1 MNIDDILERLPSMKA
16 QQIVELIRQGNV
28 TFEELERE
36 GGMDF
41 PYAKRQ
47 EVRELLSNTEITDWS
62 TAVALDTIESYR
74 SYIDK
79 YPSGAHLNDAL
90 AYISKM
96 EAEAAVVPPPF
107 EETQVMVDP
116 EEEAWKNV
124 DRTRRK
130 SLRNFLESYPYSI
143 HAAEANYL
151 IQILPDDFEV
161 LKTEMEKQTNAIGR
175 IRLIDDAINDPNS
188 DVTVNDI
195 YEQIRKDH
203 NWLSEFEIRTM
214 TTNSILSSYE
224 LMTKSGINSDFIRY
238 LSIPQTSAS
247 TIPMSY
253 IPIENI
259 PGTATEVYFWG
270 IPSSG
275 KTCTIG
281 AVLSELRNGNVVDYT
296 DFDSNSQGY
305 AYMNQLSML
314 FSTHDNTNVFQL
326 PPGNPIEGL
335 FAMRCDVV
343 RDNQLYPLTFIDVAG
358 EMLISM
364 YMRMAGL
371 QLTPDRDFMLNKL
384 TEILTDNDKKMTKRK
399 IHFFVIEYGGQ
410 DRKIE
415 LNNGTF
421 VDQVTLLD
429 GVKNYINNHDQIF
442 TRATDA
448 IYILMTKSD
457 LAGGG
462 DIRQELKNYIKD
474 HYQGFYRSLVGVC
487 RNKKYEINKG
497 NVVVMPF
504 TLGDV
509 CFKSLCR
516 FNPLT
521 ARNVINTILSR
532 VWSQKIDKTSRFFNI
547 LKG

>member
-96 EAEAAVVPPPF
+96 EAAVAPPPF

>member
-1 MNIDDILERLPSMKA
+1 
-16 QQIVELIRQGNV
+16 
-28 TFEELERE
+28 
-36 GGMDF
+36 
-41 PYAKRQ
+41 
-47 EVRELLSNTEITDWS
+47 
-62 TAVALDTIESYR
+62 
-74 SYIDK
+74 
-79 YPSGAHLNDAL
+79 
-90 AYISKM
+90 
-96 EAEAAVVPPPF
+96 
-107 EETQVMVDP
+107 
-116 EEEAWKNV
+116 
-124 DRTRRK
+124 
-130 SLRNFLESYPYSI
+130 
-143 HAAEANYL
+143 
-151 IQILPDDFEV
+151 
-161 LKTEMEKQTNAIGR
+161 
-175 IRLIDDAINDPNS
+175 
-188 DVTVNDI
+188 
-195 YEQIRKDH
+195 
-203 NWLSEFEIRTM
+203 
-214 TTNSILSSYE
+214 
-224 LMTKSGINSDFIRY
+224 
-238 LSIPQTSAS
+238 
-247 TIPMSY
+247 
-253 IPIENI
+253 
-259 PGTATEVYFWG
+259 
-270 IPSSG
+270 
-275 KTCTIG
+275 
-281 AVLSELRNGNVVDYT
+281 
-296 DFDSNSQGY
+296 
-305 AYMNQLSML
+305 
-314 FSTHDNTNVFQL
+314 
-326 PPGNPIEGL
+326 
-335 FAMRCDVV
+335 
-343 RDNQLYPLTFIDVAG
+343 
-358 EMLISM
+358 
-364 YMRMAGL
+364 MAGL

>member
-96 EAEAAVVPPPF
+96 EAEAAVAPPPF